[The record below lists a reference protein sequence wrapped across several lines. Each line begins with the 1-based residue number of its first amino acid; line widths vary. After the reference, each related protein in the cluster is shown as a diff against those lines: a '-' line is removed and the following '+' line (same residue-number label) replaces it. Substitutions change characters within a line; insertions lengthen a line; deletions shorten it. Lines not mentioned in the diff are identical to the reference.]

1 MNSVFEALSHP
12 VRRKIIQRLKEGPQ
26 SAGELA
32 EMFELT
38 KPTMSTHF
46 AKLKKADLVATRR
59 DKNTIYYSL
68 NMSILERA
76 LTELIDIGGV
86 KSHDDE

>member
-1 MNSVFEALSHP
+1 MNLVFEALSHP
-12 VRRKIIQRLKEGPQ
+12 VRRQIIKHLKQGPQ
-26 SAGELA
+26 SAGALA
-32 EMFELT
+32 GLFDLT

-46 AKLKKADLVATRR
+46 GKLKKANLITARR

-76 LTELIDIGGV
+76 LTELIDLKGTTND
-86 KSHDDE
+86 K

>member
-1 MNSVFEALSHP
+1 MNAVFEALSHP
-12 VRRKIIQRLKEGPQ
+12 VRRKIIQQLKKGPQ

-32 EMFELT
+32 DMFELT

-46 AKLKKADLVATRR
+46 AKLKKANLVSTKRE
-59 DKNTIYYSL
+59 KNTIIYSL

-76 LTELIDIGGV
+76 LAELIDFGGE
-86 KSHDDE
+86 KN

>member
-1 MNSVFEALSHP
+1 MNAVFEALSHP
-12 VRRKIIQRLKEGPQ
+12 VRRKIIQQLKKGPQ

-32 EMFELT
+32 DMFELT

-46 AKLKKADLVATRR
+46 AKLKKANLVSTKR
-59 DKNTIYYSL
+59 DKNTIIYSL

-76 LTELIDIGGV
+76 LAELILLIRNL
-86 KSHDDE
+86 SSP

>member
-1 MNSVFEALSHP
+1 MNAVFEALSHP
-12 VRRKIIQRLKEGPQ
+12 VRRKIIQQLKRGPK

-32 EMFELT
+32 DMFELT

-46 AKLKKADLVATRR
+46 AKLKSADLVSTKR
-59 DKNTIYYSL
+59 DKNTIIYSL

-76 LTELIDIGGV
+76 LAELIDFGGD
-86 KSHDDE
+86 KDDDK